1 MKEFYKNKST
11 INVSNDLLKLKDI
24 SLNTSFIEPRCFNNP
39 LKLAKLWLSERSFLF
54 RNVPFITFDKLN
66 KIINKSPDLIMK
78 DVDLIS
84 FLCIPI
90 LHVKER
96 KSYGCFTPIYLEK
109 TIDDYEL
116 VFTEIRLNNKNS
128 VFISLIYL
136 HEIIHTVVE
145 NNDYSITNYIDYEL
159 LPILFEFL
167 LANDLGDDVFHFNVS
182 YRINQISN
190 YVNMLSED
198 DLLTRIYASSYLNS
212 IIIAYELAYIYSD
225 GKTKVKKDFLND
237 LKSIL
242 NEKNNVYWMLE
253 KYNIDYNSALDK
265 LIGRRKLECK
275 I

>member
-24 SLNTSFIEPRCFNNP
+24 SLNTSFIELRCFNNP
-39 LKLAKLWLSERSFLF
+39 LKLVKLWLSERSFLF

-84 FLCIPI
+84 ALCIPI
-90 LHVKER
+90 MHVNER

-128 VFISLIYL
+128 VFIPLIYL

-198 DLLTRIYASSYLNS
+198 DLLTRIYTSSYLNS

-225 GKTKVKKDFLND
+225 GKIKKDFLND

-253 KYNIDYNSALDK
+253 KYNVDYNSALDK
-265 LIGRRKLECK
+265 LIGRRKL
-275 I
+275 